1 MPEPLKKILIVED
14 DQPLARALE
23 LKLSNEG
30 FQPKVAS
37 DGEAALKILENEKFD
52 LMLLDLIL
60 PKKDGFAVLADLKAK
75 NSTMPVV
82 VLSNLGQE
90 ADTKKAKELG
100 ALNYFIKADTSIAS
114 IIEYIK
120 QNLWR

>member
-1 MPEPLKKILIVED
+1 MPALVKKILVVED
-14 DQPLARALE
+14 DQLLARALE
-23 LKLSNEG
+23 LKLSSEG
-30 FQPKVAS
+30 FQSKVAS
-37 DGEAALKILENEKFD
+37 DGEEVLKILEYEKFD

-114 IIEYIK
+114 IVHYIK
-120 QNLWR
+120 QNL